1 MDDKSRRTRNIERLA
16 AALQDCF
23 DAAVEEGSRRAEK
36 RMDERIGGLE
46 ARMDSF
52 ETRMERFERRMNER
66 MDGFETRID
75 RRLDKQD
82 ETLRMVWKQ
91 VKGEGPLP
99 VDVRD

>member
-1 MDDKSRRTRNIERLA
+1 MDDKSRRTSNIERLA

-23 DAAVEEGSRRAEK
+23 DAAVEEGSVRAEK
-36 RMDERIGGLE
+36 CLNGFEKRMSE
-46 ARMDSF
+46 RMDSF
-52 ETRMERFERRMNER
+52 ETRMNNR
-66 MDGFETRID
+66 MDSFETRVD
-75 RRLDKQD
+75 RRLDRQD

>member
-36 RMDERIGGLE
+36 
-46 ARMDSF
+46 
-52 ETRMERFERRMNER
+52 RMNER

>member
-1 MDDKSRRTRNIERLA
+1 MDDKSRRTGNIERLA

-36 RMDERIGGLE
+36 RMNERIGGFE
-46 ARMDSF
+46 A
-52 ETRMERFERRMNER
+52 
-66 MDGFETRID
+66 RID

-99 VDVRD
+99 IDVHD

>member
-36 RMDERIGGLE
+36 RMDERIGGFE

-52 ETRMERFERRMNER
+52 ETRMERFERRMNE
-66 MDGFETRID
+66 RID

>member
-1 MDDKSRRTRNIERLA
+1 MDEKSRRTQSIERLA

-36 RMDERIGGLE
+36 RMDC
-46 ARMDSF
+46 F
-52 ETRMERFERRMNER
+52 ETRMTERMDRFERR
-66 MDGFETRID
+66 ID
-75 RRLDKQD
+75 HRLDRQD

-99 VDVRD
+99 IDLHD